1 MADSIYGIRSLQL
14 FELLSAPL
22 VAMVQ
27 ADAQAARA
35 TLEFIQAVGLVE
47 PKEGT
52 EAGEGDTQAGRLRMA
67 QIRYQKLDE
76 NNQVAE
82 FVASVPLL
90 SLVPIPSLQIKDA
103 KVALTAKITDIAEE
117 KAAPAAPA
125 APAAVAPAVASTSLA
140 TSLKA
145 RPLRVLAKP
154 VSASG
159 AKNQEVRGSYDL
171 EVEISLGQADVPMG
185 MERVFQLM
193 DQAIQDKKTP
203 TPE

>member
-76 NNQVAE
+76 NNQVTE
-82 FVASVPLL
+82 FVASIPLL

-103 KVALTAKITDIAEE
+103 KVALTAKITDVGEE
-117 KAAPAAPA
+117 KAAPAA
-125 APAAVAPAVASTSLA
+125 APVVASTSLA